1 MEALRL
7 QLEPVKAGI
16 VRPQIVAKQV
26 HDLTLQLEDLERVY
40 EILLELQRIS
50 RSYLDI
56 DALAQ
61 RLLRGGLVTQDVY
74 DNCTSMA
81 IDLEKVRG
89 LERHLSQRGASR
101 VFIAVLDN
109 FPNTKLFADELLK
122 SLPLPLAAEWKNSET
137 SATGVAFSPQH
148 SEGEIVTS
156 PMPVTKFPQ
165 RSSLTRVSADSS
177 DIPPEQ
183 SSIFEDTPIPK
194 YRTQLFP
201 AATDLYKPS
210 SGTSG
215 GRKAVTELLQTEPPL
230 SIPQELKRQT
240 PTAKKSSVSGS
251 EYTSQKQQT
260 ESLSTHDKTGH
271 YASLQK
277 PRSSI
282 LAISQDTTPQYVS
295 SFEKQTKYSRLSSAP
310 DGRTIPPVVTPT
322 PEQPSITTSPVEPRT
337 LSSMPQNSR
346 QKPITSPVVAIE
358 MGSKVT
364 DEIMSNKQRVNSPPR
379 QRMIS
384 SPVLTDVT
392 RDLSSSS
399 ASYQSAEDIDES
411 WLISKPHSY
420 NMPGG
425 MMTLPISEAKPP
437 WPGGEA
443 VSKSVT
449 APVKVS

>member
-56 DALAQ
+56 DALAL

-101 VFIAVLDN
+101 AFIAVLDS

-122 SLPLPLAAEWKNSET
+122 SLPPPPAAEWKSGEI

-165 RSSLTRVSADSS
+165 WSSLTRVSADSS
-177 DIPPEQ
+177 ESLPEQ
-183 SSIFEDTPIPK
+183 STIFEDTPIPK
-194 YRTQLFP
+194 YQTQLFP
-201 AATDLYKPS
+201 EATELYKPS

-215 GRKAVTELLQTEPPL
+215 GKKAVTEVLQTERKSPTL
-230 SIPQELKRQT
+230 SQF
-240 PTAKKSSVSGS
+240 AKKYSVPGRDRS
-251 EYTSQKQQT
+251 EYTSLKQQT
-260 ESLSTHDKTGH
+260 EPLSNHDKTGL
-271 YASLQK
+271 ASLQK

-295 SFEKQTKYSRLSSAP
+295 SFEKQTKYSRPSSAP

-322 PEQPSITTSPVEPRT
+322 PEQPSITTSPVEPQT

-358 MGSKVT
+358 MGSKIT
-364 DEIMSNKQRVNSPPR
+364 DEILSNKQRVNSPPR
-379 QRMIS
+379 QQMIS

-425 MMTLPISEAKPP
+425 MKTLPISEAKPP